1 MFSFS
6 LQADDVPTASSM
18 NLPPAHPL
26 AQHTNQT
33 SIGSISFPH
42 LIHEMASPGH
52 ITGRTIPPSNLSG
65 ASSNSVF
72 ASSLSGNTAIQT
84 TKEVTDGPPQDFF
97 SPIQQLGDHA
107 MTTNDGNSRL
117 VCPYCGKV
125 SRCLSHLQTHIR
137 VHTGERPYVCSYCN
151 FRTTQKVALKEHI
164 YTHTGEKPHSCPYCD
179 FKCAKKCNLNSHIRR
194 HHTLLSWHL

>member
-1 MFSFS
+1 M
-6 LQADDVPTASSM
+6 LTVPGVY
-18 NLPPAHPL
+18 LPPPHPL
-26 AQHTNQT
+26 AQHTSQT
-33 SIGSISFPH
+33 STGRSSFPQ
-42 LIHEMASPGH
+42 LTHELTSPVH
-52 ITGRTIPPSNLSG
+52 VTGGAISPPTFSS

-72 ASSLSGNTAIQT
+72 SSTLSEGASVQT
-84 TKEVTDGPPQDFF
+84 TKKVADSPSQDFF
-97 SPIQQLGDHA
+97 GHMQQVGGLTP
-107 MTTNDGNSRL
+107 TTHDGHSRL

-137 VHTGERPYVCSYCN
+137 VHTGERPYVCSYCS

-194 HHTLLSWHL
+194 HHSMLTWHL